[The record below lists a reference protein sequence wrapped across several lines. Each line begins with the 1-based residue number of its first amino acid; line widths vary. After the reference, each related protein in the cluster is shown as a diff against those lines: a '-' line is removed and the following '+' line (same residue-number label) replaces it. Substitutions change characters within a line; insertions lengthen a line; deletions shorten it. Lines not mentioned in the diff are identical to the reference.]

1 MPNMNLN
8 AADRGRTVDES
19 ADRVE
24 SRKKELFE
32 LAVFLLLIVP
42 SMLISFPGLGGSLGF
57 PLLAVSVIFR
67 DLSLTCLV
75 VFFLW
80 RDGVSLSRLGW
91 TRAGLK
97 QEALL
102 GVALFVPILY
112 GIAILK
118 RVFEWVG
125 LSGVKGVPQFLMAK
139 GPLEI
144 VLACVLVVVV
154 AVAEE
159 TIFRGYLILRF
170 NQLTGSIASAILLSS
185 AVFSLG
191 HGYEGTAGLG
201 TVGVLGV
208 ILALVYLW
216 RKSLVAPVVLHFLI
230 DFFPLVLLPLL
241 KIK

>member
-1 MPNMNLN
+1 M
-8 AADRGRTVDES
+8 DEPVS
-19 ADRVE
+19 SVE

-42 SMLISFPGLGGSLGF
+42 SMLISFPGLGGSFGF

-75 VFFLW
+75 LFFLW
-80 RDGVSLSRLGW
+80 HDGVPLSRLGW
-91 TRAGLK
+91 TFAGLK

-118 RVFEWVG
+118 RLFEWVG
-125 LSGVKGVPQFLMAK
+125 LSGVKGVPQFLTAK
-139 GPLEI
+139 GPIEI
-144 VLACVLVVVV
+144 LLACVLVVVV

-201 TVGVLGV
+201 TVGVLGI

-241 KIK
+241 GIK

>member
-1 MPNMNLN
+1 M
-8 AADRGRTVDES
+8 DEPVS
-19 ADRVE
+19 RVE

-32 LAVFLLLIVP
+32 VAVFLLLIVP
-42 SMLISFPGLGGSLGF
+42 SMIISLPGFGGESLGF
-57 PLLAVSVIFR
+57 PILAVSVIFR

-80 RDGVSLSRLGW
+80 RDGAPLSRLGW
-91 TRAGLK
+91 TLAGLK
-97 QEALL
+97 EEALL
-102 GVALFVPILY
+102 GAALLLPILY
-112 GIAILK
+112 GVTILK
-118 RVFEWVG
+118 RVFEWFG
-125 LSGVKGVPQFLMAK
+125 LSVKGVPQFLTPK

-144 VLACVLVVVV
+144 LLACILVAVA

-170 NQLTGSIASAILLSS
+170 NQLTGSIVSAILISS
-185 AVFSLG
+185 SVFSLG
-191 HGYEGTAGLG
+191 HGYEGTAGIG

-208 ILALVYLW
+208 ILALLYVW

-241 KIK
+241 GIK